1 MDLPELEVLIGLAQ
15 AGSFSRAAENLHRS
29 QPAVS
34 QAIRR
39 LEDELQTQLMDRSS
53 RKVVLTA
60 AGATLLA
67 YAKRMVQLRD
77 EARRALQDLRTFKR
91 GVLRLAANESVCAY
105 VLPPLLK
112 AFRQA
117 CPGVKIEV
125 IQCPSNDIARLLE
138 EQDIDFGFLSFTP
151 VQHDLVSRLLFRD
164 EQALAVFPGHPL
176 ARARSVV
183 LGQLVRE
190 RFIAHLVDTPGRRRL
205 IDHFVREGVPL
216 NIVMELSSLETI
228 KDFVKAG
235 EGLAIL
241 PRMCMTRELA
251 AGELFSPR
259 IRGMAIGREIRVV
272 YPRDRT
278 HSPAGAAFLTLLEKQ
293 FPVQEDAPPPD
304 RGDDGETGADGPA
317 GAVPDRHVDEHAPL
331 G

>member
-125 IQCPSNDIARLLE
+125 IQCPSNDIARALE

-176 ARARSVV
+176 ARAKSVV
-183 LGQLVRE
+183 MGQLVRE

-216 NIVMELSSLETI
+216 NIVMELSNLETI
-228 KDFVKAG
+228 KDFVRAG

-251 AGELFSPR
+251 AGELFSPKV
-259 IRGMAIGREIRVV
+259 RGMAIGRDIRVV

-278 HSPAGAAFLTLLEKQ
+278 QSPGAAAFFAMLEKQ
-293 FPVQEDAPPPD
+293 FPIQEGAGAADHGED
-304 RGDDGETGADGPA
+304 RETETDGPS
-317 GAVPDRHVDEHAPL
+317 GPTGERHVDAHAPL